1 MPPASARAACW
12 ELSSTAFVCA
22 TLAAAMVVSVRNAA
36 LRIAVRVAASWLA
49 AVGVLAVGWTLK
61 G

>member
-1 MPPASARAACW
+1 VALYP
-12 ELSSTAFVCA
+12 V
-22 TLAAAMVVSVRNAA
+22 A

-49 AVGVLAVGWTLK
+49 AVGVLALGWTAR